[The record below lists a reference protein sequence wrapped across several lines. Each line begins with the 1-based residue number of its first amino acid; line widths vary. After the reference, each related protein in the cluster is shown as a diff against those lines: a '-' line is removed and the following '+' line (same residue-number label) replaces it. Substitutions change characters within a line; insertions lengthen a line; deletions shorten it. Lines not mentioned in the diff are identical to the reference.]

1 MSQGQVDL
9 FAEPRGSRRL
19 PAQPKFDLKLEKRF
33 PLANGQLGVTVEGFN
48 LFNDGAVNDKFAR
61 SGPIFDQ
68 PQGLVSP
75 RQLRLGVVY
84 RF

>member
-1 MSQGQVDL
+1 MDL

-19 PAQPKFDLKLEKRF
+19 DGQPKFDLKLEKRF
-33 PLANGQLGVTVEGFN
+33 SLSGGHLGLSFEAFN
-48 LFNDGAVNDKFAR
+48 LFNSGAVNDQFAR
-61 SGPIFDQ
+61 SGDIFEQ

-75 RQLRLGVVY
+75 RQLRVGAMF